1 MNVWGI
7 THRGMVREQNQDAF
21 ACRTLP
27 DGRIIALVCDGMGGA
42 RAGNIAST
50 MAVEL
55 FMEEFLSRKEDESD
69 RVRMER
75 AASRANDE
83 VFHRSNVD
91 MECSGMGTTL
101 VAALAGEEEALIL
114 NEGGSRAYHISEES
128 GISQV
133 TRDHSLVEDLVER
146 GELTRDQARVHPH
159 KNLITRALGAEPEL
173 AALAV
178 QYLRVYALLSPLTTI
193 IFASDNYLR
202 ICGRV
207 RYSMIL
213 NVVTA
218 LLNIVL
224 DFLFLVVFRWGV
236 AAAAAASC
244 LSIALGTVLGF
255 LPFVMGRLPLR
266 FVRGTISARQLGNIL
281 ANGSSEFF
289 SSIAGSVMMVILNSV
304 LLRLSGSMAVA
315 AFSIVM
321 YVDSIVGSLLFG
333 MADSIQPAISYNY
346 GARRRDRMLALE
358 KRVLL
363 TGAAVSLAALLWM
376 QLGGKYV
383 IPLQGDDPA
392 LLEMSLRAMRLFSL
406 SYLLGWAGTCL
417 SSFFTALNRPGRSL
431 ILAFSKTLVFPLA
444 CLAVLPAALGL
455 DGVWLTAP
463 AAGVLTAALAVWFL
477 IAVLRQERAQ
487 DRQEGEG
494 TPQA

>member
-1 MNVWGI
+1 MTQHEKLFESLPPTRLFFRCALPSMISMAMLSLYTVADGI
-7 THRGMVREQNQDAF
+7 FV
-21 ACRTLP
+21 
-27 DGRIIALVCDGMGGA
+27 GRYVGPNALAAVNLVMPLIMMSFALVDLV
-42 RAGNIAST
+42 
-50 MAVEL
+50 AVGSSVQISIRLGE
-55 FMEEFLSRKEDESD
+55 KN
-69 RVRMER
+69 ER
-75 AASRANDE
+75 AANRIFS
-83 VFHRSNVD
+83 F
-91 MECSGMGTTL
+91 CTGL
-101 VAALAGEEEALIL
+101 IVALSCVIGLGGFFLAGPM
-114 NEGGSRAYHISEES
+114 
-128 GISQV
+128 V
-133 TRDHSLVEDLVER
+133 SLM
-146 GELTRDQARVHPH
+146 
-159 KNLITRALGAEPEL
+159 GAEAEVT
-173 AALAV
+173 AMGAEYM
-178 QYLRVYALLSPLTTI
+178 QVYAV
-193 IFASDNYLR
+193 FAPVIMVFFAVDNYLR

-207 RYSMIL
+207 RYSTIL

-376 QLGGKYV
+376 QLGGQYV
-383 IPLQGDDPA
+383 IPLFIQGDDPA